1 MIKFCEIKGTYK
13 YIFSVNNLQLLCY
26 TSTGYI
32 YNKFSTFKSLVK
44 NVFYYLL
51 RIIYTFKYVAYT
63 FSGTSIMQVTTL
75 RYHQFGGVRV
85 TSLGEKIYKY

>member
-1 MIKFCEIKGTYK
+1 MKLKVHINTF
-13 YIFSVNNLQLLCY
+13 FLLI
-26 TSTGYI
+26 I
-32 YNKFSTFKSLVK
+32 YNCFAIHLPGIYTINSQPLKSLVK